1 MSRNFRLP
9 RLPPC
14 RDVGS
19 EGIRHCPPPAF
30 ARHLS
35 FLARLLL
42 ATERVASPETV
53 MDSVA
58 VPADIAVIVD
68 LSCDDRATSDS
79 QNIFNTYRE
88 WADSLLSSLICKR
101 KRPSVAVLWVANVIG
116 HLLSAYPDRVDWDY
130 AETQSLTNNLKGHP
144 PFVIGMG
151 TSNSTQSSALVRNL
165 DTANAIAV
173 LVDHA
178 PGSKSSNYVGGIGR
192 KGGAEK
198 PLALK
203 VAPSRTA

>member
-101 KRPSVAVLWVANVIG
+101 KRPSVAVLWVDNVIG
-116 HLLSAYPDRVDWDY
+116 HLLPAYPDRADGITPKPKVSPIISKVTHPSSSVWALPTPLNLPHLY
-130 AETQSLTNNLKGHP
+130 ATSTPLTPSPSWSTTRRDRNRRTTSAGSGERVVLK
-144 PFVIGMG
+144 
-151 TSNSTQSSALVRNL
+151 NRW
-165 DTANAIAV
+165 
-173 LVDHA
+173 
-178 PGSKSSNYVGGIGR
+178 R
-192 KGGAEK
+192 
-198 PLALK
+198 
-203 VAPSRTA
+203 